1 MPSEPPNGVWLSA
14 EQAVTLAQFI
24 ADPETGEYADQDG
37 GLVTITD
44 LRSERVY
51 RNLPPEIAG
60 ELSDY
65 RGSVLIEQETRGGG
79 IDTTQR
85 AAIIDRRGKPTPI
98 RPERLLA

>member
-14 EQAVTLAQFI
+14 KQAVTLAQFI
-24 ADPETGEYADQDG
+24 TDPETGSYADQDG

-51 RNLPPEIAG
+51 RNLPPEFAG
-60 ELSDY
+60 EFSDY

-85 AAIIDRRGKPTPI
+85 AAVIDRHGKLTPI
-98 RPERLLA
+98 RPERLVA

>member
-1 MPSEPPNGVWLSA
+1 MPSEPTNGVWLSPK
-14 EQAVTLAQFI
+14 QAVTLAEFI
-24 ADPETGEYADQDG
+24 TDPETGAYADQDG

-44 LRSERVY
+44 LRSERVF

-79 IDTTQR
+79 IDATQR
-85 AAIIDRRGKPTPI
+85 AAVIDRRGKLTTI
-98 RPERLLA
+98 SPERLVA